1 MFSDAFVSK
10 VFKHV
15 AKHGADA
22 PDAWLLDAMCAS
34 DALDARGAFVGFDA
48 RDAVAPALRCYKAA
62 GVRLGE
68 DGGEERAAGE
78 APAAAREAG
87 DVARDGKE
95 KKSVAAVGA
104 ETSELRRRMGSRA
117 GDARAE
123 AAREARAYVDARAA
137 EAAKVRAYVEKARI
151 RTTEDTL

>member
-1 MFSDAFVSK
+1 MGE
-10 VFKHV
+10 
-15 AKHGADA
+15 GAELYGAALKGTA
-22 PDAWLLDAMCAS
+22 PRRRVEPELCGGDGAWP
-34 DALDARGAFVGFDA
+34 R
-48 RDAVAPALRCYKAA
+48 P
-62 GVRLGE
+62 LGLE
-68 DGGEERAAGE
+68 GEGE
-78 APAAAREAG
+78 VAREAG

-123 AAREARAYVDARAA
+123 VAREARAYVDARAA